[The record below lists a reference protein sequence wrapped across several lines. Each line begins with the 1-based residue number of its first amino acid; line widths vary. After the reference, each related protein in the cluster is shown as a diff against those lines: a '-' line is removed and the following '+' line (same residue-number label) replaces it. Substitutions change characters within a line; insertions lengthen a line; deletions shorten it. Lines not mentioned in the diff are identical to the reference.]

1 MTTSPSLGS
10 DMRRMHYLEVA
21 AHVVTWAYIF
31 ASPLFLQRGDGINWV
46 RFFNVSL
53 FSVSACFIF
62 YINYFVLIP
71 RYFLQRRYSLFW
83 LINIGMVVGVSLGLE
98 IYSNYIHT
106 PSAPKGRRMGAVHH
120 RPSAETILMWK
131 IFFVVRN
138 AFLLITAIAICLA
151 LRLSLRW
158 HQTEIERRKAEV
170 DRQAA
175 ELKNLKNQISP
186 HFLLNTLNNIYAL
199 TAFDTEKAQHA
210 ILELGK
216 LLRYLLY
223 DNQVERVPLKKEV
236 EFLQNYIELM
246 RLRIGKNVDLQV
258 DLNVPQHREVNIAP
272 LLFISLVEN
281 AFKHGICPTQ
291 PSFIHISLSVKDDG
305 EITFTCTNS
314 NFPKTADDKSG
325 GGIGLQQVSQRL
337 ALSYPQRHTWQ
348 KGVKD
353 GVYTSCIK
361 LKGE

>member
-1 MTTSPSLGS
+1 MKKLPFRRTPLEITIHTIIWFLVFCFPLMLTEWGS
-10 DMRRMHYLEVA
+10 KIDWTKYLRHSIVP
-21 AHVVTWAYIF
+21 F
-31 ASPLFLQRGDGINWV
+31 CSFLT
-46 RFFNVSL
+46 
-53 FSVSACFIF
+53 F
-62 YINYFVLIP
+62 YINYLYLIP
-71 RYFLQRRYSLFW
+71 RYLFKKKTFWFLLQNAVLIVGMVLLIRFGHSLFFTNPPVMMNRPNMPPPPMMLGRW
-83 LINIGMVVGVSLGLE
+83 MFMGRDLVMMTFIVCLSTAVRISIRWRKTEERLI
-98 IYSNYIHT
+98 
-106 PSAPKGRRMGAVHH
+106 
-120 RPSAETILMWK
+120 
-131 IFFVVRN
+131 
-138 AFLLITAIAICLA
+138 
-151 LRLSLRW
+151 
-158 HQTEIERRKAEV
+158 EIEQQKT
-170 DRQAA
+170 DA
-175 ELKNLKNQISP
+175 ELKNLKNQLNP

-223 DNQVERVPLKKEV
+223 ENQEERVPLKKEA

-258 DLNVPQHREVNIAP
+258 DLNVPQQREVSIAP

-291 PSFIHISLSVKDDG
+291 PSFIHIRLNVKDDG

-314 NFPKTADDKSG
+314 NFPKSADDKSG

-337 ALSYPQRHTWQ
+337 ELSYPHRHTWQ

-353 GVYTSCIK
+353 GVYTSCIT

>member
-1 MTTSPSLGS
+1 MTTSPSLGN
-10 DMRRMHYLEVA
+10 DLRRMHYLEVA
-21 AHVVTWAYIF
+21 AHVVAWAYIF

-53 FSVSACFIF
+53 FSVAACFIF
-62 YINYFVLIP
+62 YFNYFVLIP

-83 LINIGMVVGVSLGLE
+83 LINIGMVAGVSLGLE

-138 AFLLITAIAICLA
+138 AFLLITAVAISLA

-291 PSFIHISLSVKDDG
+291 PSFIHISLSVKDVG

-361 LKGE
+361 LS

>member
-1 MTTSPSLGS
+1 MNTTPSIGNDL
-10 DMRRMHYLEVA
+10 RRMHYLEVA

-31 ASPLFLQRGDGINWV
+31 GSPLFFQRGDSINWV

-53 FSVSACFIF
+53 FSLSACFIF
-62 YINYFVLIP
+62 YFNYFVLIP
-71 RYFLQRRYSLFW
+71 HYFLQRRYSLFW
-83 LINIGMVVGVSLGLE
+83 LININMVAGISLGLE
-98 IYSNYIHT
+98 IYSNYTHT
-106 PSAPKGRRMGAVHH
+106 PTPPKGRRMGGV
-120 RPSAETILMWK
+120 RPRLSAETILLWK
-131 IFFVVRN
+131 TFFVVRN
-138 AFLLITAIAICLA
+138 AFLLISAIAICLA

-223 DNQVERVPLKKEV
+223 ENQEERVPLKKEV
-236 EFLQNYIELM
+236 DFLQNYIELM

-258 DLNVPQHREVNIAP
+258 DLNVPQHREVSIAP

-291 PSFIHISLSVKDDG
+291 PSFIHIRLNVKDDG

-314 NFPKTADDKSG
+314 NFPKSADDKSG

-337 ALSYPQRHTWQ
+337 ELSYPHRHTWQ

-353 GVYTSCIK
+353 GVYTSCIT
-361 LKGE
+361 LKGD